1 MQRDASAFEQGT
13 REKTILEDKESK
25 DELTIESEDNILKSG
40 DG

>member
-1 MQRDASAFEQGT
+1 MQRDASAFEHE
-13 REKTILEDKESK
+13 EKTILEDKESK